1 MPHSGTIAV
10 ASTPEQVR
18 RCHVVAKQ
26 LRPHLD
32 EDAFVAQVVR
42 QQGEGYQLAF
52 FDDGGEVR
60 GVAGFRFFE
69 TLFAGPM
76 MYVDDL
82 VTDERQRSK
91 GVGGALLDWLAAR
104 ARERGCIELHLD
116 SGVHRFDAHRFY
128 FTKRMHISSYH
139 FKMKLA

>member
-1 MPHSGTIAV
+1 MPLTGTISLAQ
-10 ASTPEQVR
+10 SPEQVR
-18 RCHVVAKQ
+18 RCHAVARQ

-32 EDAFVAQVVR
+32 EDAFIAQVAR
-42 QQGEGYQLAF
+42 QQAEGYQLAC
-52 FDDGGEVR
+52 FDDGDGVR

-82 VTDERQRSK
+82 VTDETQRSK
-91 GVGGALLDWLAAR
+91 GVGGALLDWLAAQAR
-104 ARERGCIELHLD
+104 ARGCAELHLD

-128 FTKRMHISSYH
+128 FTKRMHIASYH
-139 FKMKLA
+139 FKMKL

>member
-1 MPHSGTIAV
+1 MPQAGTIAV

-18 RCHVVAKQ
+18 RCHGVARQ

-32 EDAFVAQVVR
+32 EDGFVAQVAR
-42 QQGEGYQLAF
+42 QQREGYQLAF

-60 GVAGFRFFE
+60 GVAGFWYFE

-91 GVGGALLDWLAAR
+91 GVGGALLDWLAEQAR
-104 ARERGCIELHLD
+104 ARGCAELHLD

-139 FKMKLA
+139 FKIRL

>member
-1 MPHSGTIAV
+1 MPQSGTIAV

-18 RCHVVAKQ
+18 RCHVVARQ

-32 EDAFVAQVVR
+32 EDAFVAQVAR
-42 QQGEGYQLAF
+42 QQREGYQLVF

-91 GVGGALLDWLAAR
+91 GVGGALLDWLAER
-104 ARERGCIELHLD
+104 ARERGCAELHLD

-128 FTKRMHISSYH
+128 FTKRMHIGSYH
-139 FKMKLA
+139 FKLKL

>member
-1 MPHSGTIAV
+1 MPQSGTIAL
-10 ASTPEQVR
+10 ASTPEQIR
-18 RCHVVAKQ
+18 RCHAVARQ

-32 EDAFVAQVVR
+32 EDAFVAQVAR

-52 FDDGGEVR
+52 FDDGGGVR
-60 GVAGFRFFE
+60 GVAGFRYFE

-82 VTDERQRSK
+82 VTDERQRSQ

-104 ARERGCIELHLD
+104 ARERGCAELHLD

-139 FKMKLA
+139 FKIAL